1 MNLSPSEKAKLHSGD
16 KVVNELNNLVFE
28 NKTIDDVILNSE
40 DVMQHFN
47 KIFPEVVKS
56 NDTGNLNKDSFALW
70 ENNNNNISIELDSST
85 NRTIQPKYDVYIGG
99 PASAVAAALHAKSG
113 KNHESSVRHL
123 PDPARF

>member
-1 MNLSPSEKAKLHSGD
+1 M
-16 KVVNELNNLVFE
+16 FE

-99 PASAVAAALHAKSG
+99 PASAVAAALQAKSG
-113 KNHESSVRHL
+113 IQQCIDQLIFVLSKYISQCSHNL
-123 PDPARF
+123 CL